1 MGATTDRRH
10 DTIGETPLFTAIGMI
25 AHHTRPKLNEMH
37 WDAMKFSDMN
47 LQSVRAHSAGL
58 MPFELD
64 QLKKVMMDQM
74 NDPSFRLGLDATKN
88 YVRENIA
95 RYSTADGFR
104 EIAKLLIEHGADVNA
119 KHDTAMHGYTPFM
132 LAVEL
137 DEGN

>member
-1 MGATTDRRH
+1 
-10 DTIGETPLFTAIGMI
+10 
-25 AHHTRPKLNEMH
+25 
-37 WDAMKFSDMN
+37 
-47 LQSVRAHSAGL
+47 
-58 MPFELD
+58 
-64 QLKKVMMDQM
+64 M

-137 DEGN
+137 DEGKLVEAMLKSQRHKPNLSDTCVETQRGQRINISQLIINWSSYKVHSVLAEYEQ